1 MLQRMVSFSIV
12 DKYNSATWNITFY
25 LDVVLYYLLYSD
37 TYYIYVVT
45 VEYIPFNLT
54 HVSINERFVYV
65 SEQLLT
71 MSTLRGSINIGF
83 R

>member
-45 VEYIPFNLT
+45 VEYIPFTLT
-54 HVSINERFVYV
+54 HVSINERLVYV

-71 MSTLRGSINIGF
+71 MSTLQGNINIGL

>member
-37 TYYIYVVT
+37 TCYIYM
-45 VEYIPFNLT
+45 L
-54 HVSINERFVYV
+54 
-65 SEQLLT
+65 
-71 MSTLRGSINIGF
+71 
-83 R
+83 